1 MANETKILGRGG
13 SITIASD
20 SAALFGEIQSAP
32 PEPVEDPSGWHPVTV
47 EEAEVCRLYNA
58 TPDDLMA
65 WRQFKFPTPCTKQIA
80 SRFSWWTKVK
90 RSYVK
95 EDLDRWDDSIRDLAA
110 RLPKK

>member
-1 MANETKILGRGG
+1 MANQISPGRDG
-13 SITIASD
+13 SMTVYSD
-20 SAALFGEIQSAP
+20 TYALHGELIVGP
-32 PEPVEDPSGWHPVTV
+32 PTVAEDPSKWHPVIV
-47 EEAEVCRLYNA
+47 EEAEVCKRYNA

-65 WRQFKFPTPCTKQIA
+65 WRQFKFPTPRTKQIA

-90 RSYVK
+90 RSYVE